1 MKSWSLI
8 AVAVAI
14 LATTG
19 CRVDPNTL
27 LLERELRLQE
37 DEIYRLK
44 SCLEE
49 CRRTMQSYGGGD
61 VVMGEMSET
70 YLSPRASETIE
81 TPGRP
86 ARQSAEGAA
95 DSPATRRTQPAGP
108 GATSLPPLEI
118 EFGERLPEGAVPDSF
133 APPSKTEPPEIIN
146 PEPLP
151 RPEAEDQETE
161 EAPRFRPISTSSSG
175 SGGPATQLVLNRL
188 LCGGRDEDGRPGDEG
203 LTVVLQ
209 PRDARGST
217 VEKPGPV
224 AIVVLDPAQEGDAA
238 RVARWDF
245 TAAQIARRFRE
256 TGRGRAIQLETSW
269 PAAPPVHNDLHLFV
283 RYTGGDGQHLE
294 ADQPIRV
301 ALPGERPPRWVPT
314 DPPLDAALPAEPPA
328 ELSAPRVRIPS
339 TPRIRSASRATRT
352 TTQRPAWSP
361 NRR

>member
-14 LATTG
+14 LATAG
-19 CRVDPNTL
+19 CRVDPNIL

-49 CRRTMQSYGGGD
+49 CRRTMQSYGGAD
-61 VVMGEMSET
+61 IVLPEMSET
-70 YLSPRASETIE
+70 YLSPQASETLE
-81 TPGRP
+81 TPER
-86 ARQSAEGAA
+86 AA

-108 GATSLPPLEI
+108 GATSLPQLDI
-118 EFGERLPEGAVPDSF
+118 EFGERLPEGAVPEKF
-133 APPSKTEPPEIIN
+133 APPSETEPPEIIH
-146 PEPLP
+146 PEPPL
-151 RPEAEDQETE
+151 RPGAEDQETE

-175 SGGPATQLVLNRL
+175 GGGRATQLVLNRL

-224 AIVVLDPAQEGDAA
+224 AIVVLDPSQEGDAA

-283 RYTGGDGQHLE
+283 RYSDGDGQHLE

-314 DPPLDAALPAEPPA
+314 EPPLEAALPAEPPA
-328 ELSAPRVRIPS
+328 ELSAPKVRIPS
-339 TPRIRSASRATRT
+339 TPRIRSASRATRP

-361 NRR
+361 DRR